1 MGQRGR
7 PKKPIDP
14 FVIKRPRGRPKK
26 EVPPPIEEK
35 PKEEVKPFQVP
46 ETKVEI
52 PQKQEQEIFDE
63 KYQELVNNRGL
74 SKDNLLIPAVY
85 KEIFLDNYR
94 YFILSSGR
102 ISGKTSILVAI
113 WWTFTNKFPDRDI
126 VVLQA
131 TATEI
136 KDSIINEIE
145 KFLSRSG
152 FDVGDDPNSEW
163 YIPKSKD
170 RIVRKG
176 REGGTYFYPITD
188 SKGGQRSRGIVTKR
202 PISLVLYEEAQK
214 NKDANVVEQ
223 SVITF
228 IRQLDKQAKLIIV
241 GNNETIGHWF
251 IDYVNDKRQ
260 DPEWC
265 YIYANCYH
273 IWGLLNE
280 QTRNFIENSKKIN
293 YTEFRRVFL
302 GDIHANTSDVVFP
315 QFTRQKNYKRSYQ
328 LEEHYISTLI
338 VGIDHATANDT
349 FAIVPV
355 AILDDGTTQTLEV
368 CYDDPEETNKT
379 LAPTEQCELL
389 DEFLH
394 FLDDKYGIEA
404 NQLQTVLS
412 VDGAAS
418 PFIAQLMHLKK
429 TSKYKGMWKY
439 IHVKAFTMKK
449 KDINMGMIKN
459 AFAYGVLTILNE
471 GNTQWNGEPNK
482 HRLAKEI
489 EKQRYK
495 NGKLDPAI
503 KNDLCDALEYGL
515 IPYYTNCFNLSFPI
529 RKRNY
534 EQSAH
539 YNDIKQMVG
548 LKK

>member
-1 MGQRGR
+1 M
-7 PKKPIDP
+7 PNEKKAEPATN
-14 FVIKRPRGRPKK
+14 VLS
-26 EVPPPIEEK
+26 
-35 PKEEVKPFQVP
+35 
-46 ETKVEI
+46 
-52 PQKQEQEIFDE
+52 DE
-63 KYQELVNNRGL
+63 KIKDKYGDLVNNNGL

-85 KEIFLDNYR
+85 REIFLDNYR
-94 YFILSSGR
+94 YFVLSSGR

-113 WWTFTNKFPDRDI
+113 WWTYTNKFPDRDI
-126 VVLQA
+126 VILQA

-145 KFLSRSG
+145 KFLARSG
-152 FDVGDDPNSEW
+152 FDVGSDPSCEW
-163 YIPKSKD
+163 YIPNSKD
-170 RIVRKG
+170 RIVKRGK
-176 REGGTYFYPITD
+176 EGATFFYPITD
-188 SKGGQRSRGIVTKR
+188 SNGGQRSRGITTRR

-214 NKDANVVEQ
+214 NKDRNVVDQ

-228 IRQLDKQAKLIIV
+228 IRQLDKKAKLIIV
-241 GNNETIGHWF
+241 GNNETVGHWF
-251 IDYVNDKRQ
+251 VDYVEEKKQ

-265 YIYANCYH
+265 YIYANCYD
-273 IWGLLNE
+273 IWKLLNE
-280 QTRNFIENSKKIN
+280 QTRNYIENTKKAN

-302 GDIHANTSDVVFP
+302 GDIHASTSDIVFP
-315 QFTRQKNYKRSYQ
+315 QFTRANNYKRNYQ
-328 LEEHYISTLI
+328 LDEHYIVSLI
-338 VGIDHATANDT
+338 IGVDHATANDT

-389 DEFLH
+389 DRFVA
-394 FLDDKYGIEA
+394 FLDEKYGIA
-404 NQLQTVLS
+404 DNNLQTMLS

-418 PFIAQLMHLKK
+418 PFIAQLKHLKN
-429 TSKYKGMWKY
+429 TSKNKKLWKH
-439 IHVKAFTMKK
+439 IQIKAFTMKK
-449 KDINMGMIKN
+449 KDMNMGIIKN

-471 GNTQWNGEPNK
+471 GPYTWNRGENK

-515 IPYYTNCFNLSFPI
+515 IPYYTNCYNMSFPI
-529 RKRNY
+529 RKKYY
-534 EQSAH
+534 EETSH
-539 YNDIKQMVG
+539 YNDIRQMVG
-548 LKK
+548 IKK